1 MISARGAVIVFAK
14 APRPGEV
21 KTRMCPPLSHA
32 EAAEFY
38 ACMLADVL
46 EATAR
51 AARLIGLEPIL
62 AVHPAECC
70 AELARDAPVPFRVVA
85 QRGPD
90 LSARMAW
97 AVREA
102 AAGGALRVL
111 LRGSDSP
118 TLDAAALARAL
129 SDLDACDV
137 VLRPDR
143 DGGYH
148 LVGLRRP
155 TPGIFEHAMST
166 PRALEDALARARALG
181 LSTRVSE
188 PGFDLDTLADLYW
201 LARERELAGALCA
214 RTVDYADRR
223 GLWRHCG
230 ARPELA
236 EAAPA
241 EAAPGTRR

>member
-1 MISARGAVIVFAK
+1 MSGSRGVVVVFAK

-46 EATAR
+46 ETTAR
-51 AARLIGLEPIL
+51 AAGLLGLEPVL
-62 AVHPAECC
+62 AVHPAERCV
-70 AELARDAPVPFRVVA
+70 ELARDVPAAFRIVA

-90 LSARMAW
+90 LAARMAW

-102 AAGGALRVL
+102 AAGGVRRVL

-118 TLDAAALARAL
+118 TLDGAALAAAL
-129 SDLDACDV
+129 SHLDECDV

-143 DGGYH
+143 DGGYN

-155 TPGIFEHAMST
+155 RPEIFDHPMST
-166 PRALEDALARARALG
+166 ARALEETLARARALG
-181 LSTRVSE
+181 LATRLAE
-188 PGFDLDTLADLYW
+188 PGFDLDTPADLRW
-201 LARERELAGALCA
+201 LARERERAAELCA
-214 RTVDYADRR
+214 RTVDWADRR
-223 GLWRHCG
+223 GLWVLCG
-230 ARPELA
+230 AHAELA
-236 EAAPA
+236 AAPA
-241 EAAPGTRR
+241 PATRTTT

>member
-1 MISARGAVIVFAK
+1 MSAPRGVVVVFAK

-46 EATAR
+46 ETTAR
-51 AARLIGLEPIL
+51 AARPLGLEPIL
-62 AVHPAECC
+62 AVHPPERC
-70 AELARDAPVPFRVVA
+70 AELARDVPPPFRVVA

-90 LSARMAW
+90 LAGRMAW

-102 AAGGALRVL
+102 AAGGARRLL

-118 TLDAAALARAL
+118 TLDGAALAQAL
-129 SDLDACDV
+129 FDLDAFDV

-143 DGGYH
+143 DGGYN

-155 TPGIFEHAMST
+155 APEIFDHPMST
-166 PRALEDALARARALG
+166 ARALEETLARARSLG
-181 LSTRVSE
+181 LATRIAE
-188 PGFDLDTLADLYW
+188 PGFDLDTPADLLW
-201 LARERELAGALCA
+201 LARDRDRAAQLCV
-214 RTVDYADRR
+214 RTVEWADRR
-223 GLWRHCG
+223 GLWNG
-230 ARPELA
+230 VPSK
-236 EAAPA
+236 PVSS
-241 EAAPGTRR
+241 